1 MKVCDTAARVIV
13 FDIGV
18 RELKLKEMTVEV
30 QGSETVTENAAVE
43 LGESC

>member
-13 FDIGV
+13 FNIEV
-18 RELKLKEMTVEV
+18 SELKLKEMTVEG
-30 QGSETVTENAAVE
+30 QGSKTVTENATVE